1 MPASIRPHRT
11 NSAAFLIGATSLV
24 VLVGLLAALVTWA
37 FHPTPVAPCTSDC
50 PPPQSEQAVAGAAQ
64 LPAQY
69 TYTSSTYGYHVDF
82 ASPWKVQSSSATTAL
97 FDARDGLFEVQ
108 GIRSSESAAQLIQ
121 SVAGTFQGS
130 QLPNL
135 ADVGPLHGAHIGTQE
150 GVGELYGGTYFP
162 PSGGGKSLPVRIGII
177 VATRGDLTIIAT
189 AFAEYD
195 PQHDVMYADDM
206 DYALTEF
213 RWPGE

>member
-11 NSAAFLIGATSLV
+11 NSAAFLIGAAGLV

-37 FHPTPVAPCTSDC
+37 FHPTPVAPCTADC
-50 PPPQSEQAVAGAAQ
+50 PPPQSVQALAAAAQ
-64 LPAQY
+64 LPEQY
-69 TYTSSTYGYHVDF
+69 TYTSSAYGYHVDF
-82 ASPWKVQSSSATTAL
+82 ASPWKVQSSSAMSAL
-97 FDARDGLFEVQ
+97 FDARGGIFEVQ
-108 GIRSSESAAQLIQ
+108 GTTSSESPVQLIQ

-150 GVGELYGGTYFP
+150 GVGEIYGGTYFP
-162 PSGGGKSLPVRIGII
+162 PSGGGKSLPVRIAII
-177 VATRGDLTIIAT
+177 VATRGNLTIIAT

-195 PQHDVMYADDM
+195 PQHDLMFADDM